1 LIETEE
7 LNEVTPERGVTAVIV
22 PLVATDPAFAVFEV
36 GNTIFTIAAVLL
48 VKISGIVPTLQ
59 LTLTAVVVLVT
70 ELGVTVHAGPVV
82 GITLQGQLVQVTSS
96 EIAVAVP
103 VANVPLG
110 IFSATLIV
118 AP

>member
-1 LIETEE
+1 MIETEE

-59 LTLTAVVVLVT
+59 LTFTAVVVLVT

-82 GITLQGQLVQVTSS
+82 GITLQGQLLQVTSL
-96 EIAVAVP
+96 EIAVAAPVASVP
-103 VANVPLG
+103 VGMLRL
-110 IFSATLIV
+110 TLMV